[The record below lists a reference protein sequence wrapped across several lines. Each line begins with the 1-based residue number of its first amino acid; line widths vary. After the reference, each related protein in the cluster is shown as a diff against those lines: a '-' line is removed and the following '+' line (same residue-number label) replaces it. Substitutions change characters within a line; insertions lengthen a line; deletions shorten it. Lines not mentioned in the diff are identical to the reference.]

1 MPNHENIPGV
11 SDAISAPDSTQAL
24 VGVDESD
31 NSSETQNMF
40 SRQLSEYQTVYNCF
54 VQEMLKSQSEVIEES
69 ENNMMRQERER
80 LDAMEQKLHR
90 IARKMANEV
99 NSSQSRSAQIERQLE
114 MAQETPAEEE
124 ETPASEEPN
133 GESLEKQQE
142 EIDKMNMH
150 SDIQL
155 RQLSS
160 YTGQQASSGA
170 YARLFYTRLL
180 FWVIMS
186 IMLLIVLFRAATSSE
201 PGFLMNV
208 IGVVIGLVIVYY
220 VMGFMYNRI
229 F

>member
-90 IARKMANEV
+90 IARRMANEV
-99 NSSQSRSAQIERQLE
+99 NSSQSRSAQLERQLE
-114 MAQETPAEEE
+114 MAQEHLNLSKNPTA
-124 ETPASEEPN
+124 
-133 GESLEKQQE
+133 
-142 EIDKMNMH
+142 DHWH
-150 SDIQL
+150 SS
-155 RQLSS
+155 RQF
-160 YTGQQASSGA
+160 Q
-170 YARLFYTRLL
+170 
-180 FWVIMS
+180 MS
-186 IMLLIVLFRAATSSE
+186 
-201 PGFLMNV
+201 
-208 IGVVIGLVIVYY
+208 
-220 VMGFMYNRI
+220 
-229 F
+229 

>member
-1 MPNHENIPGV
+1 MNNPENIPGL

-24 VGVDESD
+24 VGVDENGHSID
-31 NSSETQNMF
+31 TQNMF

-99 NSSQSRSAQIERQLE
+99 NSSQSKSAQLERQLE
-114 MAQETPAEEE
+114 MVQTPPAEEE
-124 ETPASEEPN
+124 ETPATEEPN
-133 GESLEKQQE
+133 DKQQE
-142 EIDKMNMH
+142 EIEKMNMD
-150 SDIQL
+150 SDVQL
-155 RQLSS
+155 RQLSN
-160 YTGQQASSGA
+160 YAGQQASSGA

>member
-1 MPNHENIPGV
+1 
-11 SDAISAPDSTQAL
+11 
-24 VGVDESD
+24 
-31 NSSETQNMF
+31 MF

-80 LDAMEQKLHR
+80 LDTMEQKLHR

-99 NSSQSRSAQIERQLE
+99 NSSQSKSAQLERQLE
-114 MAQETPAEEE
+114 MVQTPPAEEE
-124 ETPASEEPN
+124 ETPATEEPN
-133 GESLEKQQE
+133 DKQQE
-142 EIDKMNMH
+142 EIEKMNMD
-150 SDIQL
+150 SDLQL

-160 YTGQQASSGA
+160 YAGQQASSGA

>member
-1 MPNHENIPGV
+1 MNSPENIPGV

-24 VGVDESD
+24 VGVDEDDHSSD
-31 NSSETQNMF
+31 TQNMF

-99 NSSQSRSAQIERQLE
+99 NSSQSKSAQLERQLE
-114 MAQETPAEEE
+114 MVQTPPAEEE
-124 ETPASEEPN
+124 ETPATEEPN
-133 GESLEKQQE
+133 DKQQE
-142 EIDKMNMH
+142 EIEKMNMD
-150 SDIQL
+150 SDVQL
-155 RQLSS
+155 RQLSN
-160 YTGQQASSGA
+160 YAGQQASSGA